1 MRLQTAEQAW
11 FQERGPFEYFLIGHC
26 PVFAVLVNTP
36 AYILSIILL
45 ERRTPSDL
53 TKTAFEKAFK
63 GIYCERTIPKLHMC
77 YFQYHHQLSILVKAM
92 PGLVKGL
99 QGVGWVIRESRPHQH
114 HHRYS
119 HSYSSLPSSSRTC
132 CYDHH
137 QYHHLSS

>member
-1 MRLQTAEQAW
+1 MTQNPTLETAETAEQVW
-11 FQERGPFEYFLIGHC
+11 FQERGHFEYFLIGQC

-53 TKTAFEKAFK
+53 TKTAFEKAFN

-99 QGVGWVIRESRPHQH
+99 QGVGWVIRESRP
-114 HHRYS
+114 
-119 HSYSSLPSSSRTC
+119 PRTPPPIFTFIFIMTIIIKNVHNC
-132 CYDHH
+132 M
-137 QYHHLSS
+137 L